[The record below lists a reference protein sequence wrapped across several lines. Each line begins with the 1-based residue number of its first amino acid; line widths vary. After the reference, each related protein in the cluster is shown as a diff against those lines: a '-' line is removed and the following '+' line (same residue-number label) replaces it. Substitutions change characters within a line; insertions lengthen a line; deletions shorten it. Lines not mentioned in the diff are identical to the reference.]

1 MISLAPLVA
10 ILAVAL
16 VFANGWRRRGLRDR
30 GFVLRSTAFLA
41 GLCVLALALA
51 SPLTAVTPGLFYAH
65 QGQFF
70 LLRFAS
76 PMLLLASRPF
86 PTLIAG
92 LPRPL
97 RKRVGR
103 LLSKDSIRAALS
115 ALSHPVSATVLF
127 IGAIVLWEVPA
138 IHDAAL
144 NDAALHGAMHASF
157 LVTGI
162 LFWFRVFDTRPDPKG
177 APYGHSLM
185 MLWLVMLSS
194 IALGSYTTLKQAV
207 LYPAYGVDA
216 RLFGMT
222 PLGDEQVGGLIIWVA
237 SALAALLAVIMTIHA
252 MGLNEER
259 MEKRRTAW
267 TGSNWAAMLYPSTGE
282 ALIAQARKK
291 NIFMAGSFALFAAVM
306 FLSAILVGVI
316 GPSMNQS
323 EVTGSAAI
331 ESLDRPSSPE
341 QTDSAPDQATNPRT
355 EED

>member
-1 MISLAPLVA
+1 MISLAPLVT

-16 VFANGWRRRGLRDR
+16 IFLNGWRKRGLRDR
-30 GFVLRSTAFLA
+30 GFVLRSTAFLV
-41 GLCVLALALA
+41 GLCVLALALEP
-51 SPLTAVTPGLFYAH
+51 PLTAVTPSLFYAH

-103 LLSKDSIRAALS
+103 LLSKDSMRAALS
-115 ALSHPVSATVLF
+115 ALSQPVSATVLF
-127 IGAIVLWEVPA
+127 IGAIALWEVPA
-138 IHDAAL
+138 FHDAAL
-144 NDAALHGAMHASF
+144 NGATLHGAMHASF

-177 APYGHSLM
+177 APYGHRLM

-216 RLFGMT
+216 RLFETT

-237 SALAALLAVIMTIHA
+237 SALAALLAVIITIHA
-252 MGLNEER
+252 MGLDEER
-259 MEKRRTAW
+259 LERRRTAW

-291 NIFMAGSFALFAAVM
+291 NVFMAGSFALFAAVM
-306 FLSAILVGVI
+306 FLSAILVGVT
-316 GPSMNQS
+316 GLSMNRS
-323 EVTGSAAI
+323 NTAGSIAT
-331 ESLDRPSSPE
+331 ESLDWPSSAGHSASVPDPA
-341 QTDSAPDQATNPRT
+341 TDPRT
-355 EED
+355 DED

>member
-16 VFANGWRRRGLRDR
+16 VFANGWRRRGLRDT
-30 GFVLRSTAFLA
+30 GFLLRSTAFMA
-41 GLCVLALALA
+41 GLCVLALALEP
-51 SPLTAVTPGLFYAH
+51 PLTAVTPGLFYAH

-76 PMLLLASRPF
+76 PMLMLASRPF

-97 RKRVGR
+97 RRRIGR
-103 LLSKDSIRAALS
+103 LLARDSLRAVLS
-115 ALSHPVSATVLF
+115 CLSHPVFTTVLF
-127 IGAIVLWEVPA
+127 IGTIAFWEVPA
-138 IHDAAL
+138 FHDAAL
-144 NDAALHGAMHASF
+144 NAPMLHGAMHASF
-157 LVTGI
+157 LLTGI

-177 APYGHSLM
+177 APYGHRLM

-194 IALGSYTTLKQAV
+194 IALGSYTTLKQTV

-216 RLFGMT
+216 RFFGTT

-237 SALAALLAVIMTIHA
+237 SALAALLAVTMTIHA

-259 MEKRRTAW
+259 VEKRRTAW

-291 NIFMAGSFALFAAVM
+291 NVFMAGSFALFAAVM
-306 FLSAILVGVI
+306 FSSAILVGVI
-316 GPSMNQS
+316 GLSMNRS
-323 EVTGSAAI
+323 EVAGSAAI
-331 ESLDRPSSPE
+331 ESLDWPSSPE
-341 QTDSAPDQATNPRT
+341 RTGSAPDQAMNPRT
-355 EED
+355 DED